1 MKKIILSI
9 LSICSLNSFAQDL
22 PTADAVIEKYLTALG
37 GKDAISKI
45 QDLTISSTTETQM
58 GTSETELKFKFPDKF
73 STSTYANGNEIMSA
87 VYDGN
92 KLKRTGFRMMG
103 REAGAPQPPL
113 EGATAKTQAIR
124 QNIFFGEI
132 FYKDAGI
139 GCSVVAK
146 EKIGDKE
153 AYNLECT
160 GSDGKKWNDYFDVES
175 GLKVQNQ
182 SENET
187 PRGKMTS
194 VVKYSDYKKF
204 KGMDVMLPAKT
215 TRTVGQMGEITSEI
229 QSVKV
234 NKGLKDSEFV
244 VKE

>member
-92 KLKRTGFRMMG
+92 KLKRSGFRMMG

-113 EGATAKTQAIR
+113 EGAAAKTQAVR
-124 QNIFFGEI
+124 QNIFAEL

-139 GCSVVAK
+139 GCTVIAK
-146 EKIGDKE
+146 EKVGEKD
-153 AYNLECT
+153 AYKLECT
-160 GSDGKKWNDYFDVES
+160 TSDSKKWNDYFDAES
-175 GLKVQNQ
+175 GLKVQTL

-204 KGMDVMLPAKT
+204 KGMDILLPAKT
-215 TRTVGQMGEITSEI
+215 TRTAGQMGEITSEI

-234 NKGLKDSEFV
+234 NKGLKDSDFV